1 MSAAEIAEVRDKINA
16 LDQNISACEN
26 DLRSQGKS
34 DLQISEHTGV
44 QRLREQV
51 TALINRRERLEQQQ
65 QASAGKF
72 LFVYFYRGHLYRNRF
87 RLNCIK
93 NNSLIHCP

>member
-16 LDQNISACEN
+16 LDQKINACEN
-26 DLRSQGKS
+26 DLRFQGKT

-51 TALINRRERLEQQQ
+51 TALINERKVLRQQQ

-72 LFVYFYRGHLYRNRF
+72 LFVYFYRGHLYRNHV
-87 RLNCIK
+87 RLNCIR
-93 NNSLIHCP
+93 NNSLSHCP

>member
-16 LDQNISACEN
+16 LDQKINALDQKINACEN
-26 DLRSQGKS
+26 DLRFQGKT

-44 QRLREQV
+44 QCLLELQKSLNEQV

-72 LFVYFYRGHLYRNRF
+72 LFVYFYRGHLF
-87 RLNCIK
+87 V
-93 NNSLIHCP
+93 